1 MDYDVIVVGAGMA
14 GLTATAYLAKSGFST
29 LLCEKGPTTGGLV
42 HTFERNGFH
51 FDGGIRAM
59 ENSGIILPMLKHLG
73 LDVAFVRNR
82 VSIGIEDR
90 IIKVDSVE
98 AVSDYETLLTDLY
111 PESAAD
117 IAVIVAEIRKIMHY
131 MDIQYGIKNPVFLDP
146 RADRDYFIKA
156 ILPWMVKYAVTIG
169 KVNALKEP
177 VVTFLG
183 RFTHNQ
189 SLIDIITQHFFR
201 ETPAYFALSYFSLY
215 LDYFYPL
222 GGTGTFATELTKFVL
237 AHQGTIKTNT
247 EIVSVDPE
255 HHRVTDAAGNT
266 TTYKTLIWAADLK
279 TLYRCIDV
287 ENLGDDQVR
296 RATQLRRDLVLS
308 KTGGDSVLTIYLELD
323 LDPSVFAD
331 TITEHFFYTPT
342 REGQSQAGPLPTGQ
356 TREAIEAWLTRFL
369 ALTTYEISCPALRD
383 PALAPPG
390 KTGLIVSLLFD
401 YGLTEQIRDM
411 GWYDDFKKFAES
423 TVVAI
428 LDRSVFPGLSGA
440 VCNRFSA
447 TPLTISQIAG
457 TSDGAITG
465 WAFTN
470 RPMPAENRLLK
481 VTNSVRTPMPD
492 ILQAGQWTFSPSG
505 LPTAILTGKLAADQ
519 ATKALQRQR

>member
-1 MDYDVIVVGAGMA
+1 MDYDAIIVGAGMA

-29 LLCEKGPTTGGLV
+29 LLCEKEATTGGLV
-42 HTFERNGFH
+42 RTFERHGFH

-59 ENSGIILPMLKHLG
+59 ENSGIVLPMLKHLG

-82 VSIGIEDR
+82 VSIGIENR
-90 IIKVDSVE
+90 VIRVDSVE
-98 AVSDYETLLTDLY
+98 AVSEYEALLKHLY
-111 PESAAD
+111 PESAAE
-117 IAVIVAEIRKIMHY
+117 IAAIVAQIRRIMHY
-131 MDIQYGIKNPVFLDP
+131 MDIQYGINNPVFLDP

-156 ILPWMVKYAVTIG
+156 ILPWMVKYAMTIG

-177 VVTFLG
+177 VVTHLR
-183 RFTHNQ
+183 RFTRNE
-189 SLIDIITQHFFR
+189 SLIDIITQHFFH

-222 GGTGTFATELTKFVL
+222 GGTGALTTELTKFVL
-237 AHQGTIKTNT
+237 AHQGSIRTDT

-255 HHRVTDAAGNT
+255 RHRMSDTTGNT
-266 TTYKTLIWAADLK
+266 FTYKTLIWAADLK
-279 TLYRCIDV
+279 TLYRCINV
-287 ENLGDDQVR
+287 ESVGDDKVR
-296 RATQLRRDLVLS
+296 HATQLRRDLVLS

-323 LDPSVFAD
+323 LDQSVFAN
-331 TITEHFFYTPT
+331 TMTEHFFYTPT

-356 TREAIEAWLTRFL
+356 TRETIKAWLTRFL
-369 ALTTYEISCPALRD
+369 ELTTYEISCPALRD

-411 GWYDDFKKFAES
+411 GWYDDFKEFAES
-423 TVVAI
+423 SIISI
-428 LDRSVFPGLSGA
+428 LDRSVFPGLREA
-440 VCNRFSA
+440 VCDRFSA
-447 TPLTISQIAG
+447 TPLTISQVAG

-470 RPMPAENRLLK
+470 TPMPAEHRLLR
-481 VTNSVRTPMPD
+481 VAGSVRTPIPD

-519 ATKALQRQR
+519 ATKALRRRR